1 VRPARWLGFIA
12 AATTFSLH
20 LTAPAASASCTG
32 DLATAS
38 TLRSLNATVAGFG
51 LRSTGS
57 LAHNRLISWLERG
70 VSRLPGMSVR
80 SERFAIQRWRP
91 GPGLLLSDGAVPVAA
106 PIPYSAPGLRSG
118 ELVHLPAG
126 TPITAGNSRGKVV
139 LRDFPAVDRGYLAES
154 RLHQDMIDAGV
165 AGAAGVVVAFPFPH
179 SQVRGYWDPHTG
191 THYRVPGVF
200 VGADAR
206 LQVGK
211 RATIG
216 VIAGRAPAVT
226 RSLIATLPGRS
237 AERIVLDT
245 NTDGVGWVQEN
256 GNVALLALAEHF
268 ARLPVRC
275 RPRTLEFVFAT
286 GHLHRPAEGS
296 EFRARALDA
305 EYDSGSV
312 AFAFVL
318 EHLGTREFLP
328 SAGPPRPTGTT
339 ESSSSGSP
347 RAPDTGE
354 PPGWSPPS
362 PVSLQPTGAAEV
374 SGWFA
379 GSPVLAQAAASALT
393 ARAVDRTFV
402 LPGSDPPVP
411 GRTPPQC
418 SFGGLGTHFHSH
430 LVPTM
435 AMISGPWTLWAP
447 SFGAEAVDHERMHR
461 QVLAAADAITA
472 LAPVPRDRIAG
483 PYLDQRR
490 ARAGG
495 APTCSHELPPEWAP
509 HH

>member
-1 VRPARWLGFIA
+1 
-12 AATTFSLH
+12 
-20 LTAPAASASCTG
+20 
-32 DLATAS
+32 
-38 TLRSLNATVAGFG
+38 
-51 LRSTGS
+51 
-57 LAHNRLISWLERG
+57 
-70 VSRLPGMSVR
+70 VR
-80 SERFAIQRWRP
+80 SERFTIQRWQP
-91 GPGLLLSDGAVPVAA
+91 GPGLLLSGAAVPVAA

-126 TPITAGNSRGKVV
+126 TPITAANARGKVV
-139 LRDFPAVDRGYLAES
+139 LRDFPAVDRGYLAEP

-165 AGAAGVVVAFPFPH
+165 AGAAGVVVALPFPH

-200 VGADAR
+200 VGSDAR
-206 LQVGK
+206 LQVGR

-216 VIAGRAPAVT
+216 VLAGRAPAVT

-256 GNVALLALAEHF
+256 GTVALLALAEHF
-268 ARLPVRC
+268 ARLPLRC

-328 SAGPPRPTGTT
+328 S
-339 ESSSSGSP
+339 SGSP
-347 RAPDTGE
+347 RPAGAVE
-354 PPGWSPPS
+354 LSGWSPPDS
-362 PVSLQPTGAAEV
+362 VSLKPTGAAEPSGWSPPHPGSLKPTGAAELSGWSPPHPGSPHPPNTAEPSSWSPPNLGSLKPTGAAEL

-379 GSPVLAQAAASALT
+379 GSPVLAQAAATALA

-411 GRTPPQC
+411 GRAPPQC

-447 SFGAEAVDHERMHR
+447 SFGAAAVDHERMRR

-472 LAPVPRDRIAG
+472 LAPVPRDQIAG
-483 PYLDQRR
+483 PYLDLRR

-495 APTCSHELPPEWAP
+495 APACGHELPPEWAP
-509 HH
+509 R

>member
-1 VRPARWLGFIA
+1 MRPARWLGFIA
-12 AATTFSLH
+12 ATTTFCLQ
-20 LTAPAASASCTG
+20 LTAPAAPASCTG
-32 DLATAS
+32 DLAPAS
-38 TLRSLNATVAGFG
+38 TLHSLNATVAGFG

-57 LAHNRLISWLERG
+57 AAHNRLISWLERG
-70 VSRLPGMSVR
+70 VSRLPGMTVR
-80 SERFAIQRWRP
+80 SERFTIQRWQP
-91 GPGLLLSDGAVPVAA
+91 GPGLLLSGGAVPVAA

-126 TPITAGNSRGKVV
+126 TPITAANSFGKVV

-154 RLHQDMIDAGV
+154 QLHQDMIDAGI
-165 AGAAGVVVAFPFPH
+165 AGAAGVVVVFPFPH

-216 VIAGRAPAVT
+216 VLAGRAPAVT

-256 GNVALLALAEHF
+256 GTVALLALAEHF
-268 ARLPVRC
+268 ARLPLRC

-328 SAGPPRPTGTT
+328 SAGPPVGTAG
-339 ESSSSGSP
+339 SS
-347 RAPDTGE
+347 
-354 PPGWSPPS
+354 GWSPPS
-362 PVSLQPTGAAEV
+362 PVSLKPTGAAEL

-379 GSPVLAQAAASALT
+379 GSPVLAQAAATALT

-411 GRTPPQC
+411 GRAPTQC

-447 SFGAEAVDHERMHR
+447 SFGAEAVDHERMRR

-472 LAPVPRDRIAG
+472 LAPVPRDQIAG
-483 PYLDQRR
+483 PYLDLRR

-509 HH
+509 R